1 MVFKESQIFAVTE
14 NKYNRVSKK
23 KKNETKR
30 WLTEILPLVPL
41 NVTLLI

>member
-14 NKYNRVSKK
+14 NKYNIVSKK

-30 WLTEILPLVPL
+30 WLTEILLLVPL
-41 NVTLLI
+41 NVTLLL

>member
-1 MVFKESQIFAVTE
+1 MAFKESQIFAVTE
-14 NKYNRVSKK
+14 NKYNIVSK

-41 NVTLLI
+41 NVTLLT

>member
-14 NKYNRVSKK
+14 NNYNIVSKT

-30 WLTEILPLVPL
+30 WLKEILPLVPL
-41 NVTLLI
+41 NVTLLT